1 MTRRSVGSVGDWISS
16 EDVADALVTLC
27 GSDTANGAYNIATGR
42 PVGVPEVLE
51 QTPVEVEWVGDD
63 EKADADFD
71 PTLTRGQHAVY
82 DIAAIGR
89 DAGWRPRSFG
99 EQMASYVAWSRTHPE
114 AFSGS

>member
-1 MTRRSVGSVGDWISS
+1 M
-16 EDVADALVTLC
+16 
-27 GSDTANGAYNIATGR
+27 
-42 PVGVPEVLE
+42 PEVLE

-89 DAGWRPRSFG
+89 DAGWHRAPSASRWRVTSPGPARIPKRSRALEG
-99 EQMASYVAWSRTHPE
+99 EIDPSLSHVVEDQGRN
-114 AFSGS
+114 SGFAVKS